1 MNNYTAVLLSIL
13 VLVILIT
20 SCMSEMDIKG
30 IRNDLQVHFEGDK
43 AQIEVGGPYVG
54 IEMHQSAPSVNRIS
68 FFYPAANS
76 IDMSADY
83 WKRENYRIMGL
94 GLKVGDGSKRWIG
107 IEPFDFTLTPYRV
120 LFKKAESDFFMTVDY
135 QFCKNKPAFI
145 ATFQITNTSS
155 EKKSF
160 EFFTHLELSLRTCHS
175 YKMKDSAWT
184 EVDPVNAAVYADGQM
199 AGAAAGIRSLF
210 AGLAGGL
217 VGSGAM
223 ALGIGLLPAGPRKAA
238 PWLPMLV
245 TGTVC
250 GGLLALDTWLG
261 LDRTSFLY
269 PVWQSAVGVRL
280 AMALRR

>member
-1 MNNYTAVLLSIL
+1 MTDAIAAETPRNELLKIAVGGLVTGVLTPLLPAALERLHGPTGMWQLALVAVPFAMLVFFVVRRRSADPLWAAVLAS
-13 VLVILIT
+13 VIT
-20 SCMSEMDIKG
+20 M
-30 IRNDLQVHFEGDK
+30 
-43 AQIEVGGPYVG
+43 
-54 IEMHQSAPSVNRIS
+54 
-68 FFYPAANS
+68 AAFV
-76 IDMSADY
+76 A
-83 WKRENYRIMGL
+83 
-94 GLKVGDGSKRWIG
+94 
-107 IEPFDFTLTPYRV
+107 
-120 LFKKAESDFFMTVDY
+120 A
-135 QFCKNKPAFI
+135 
-145 ATFQITNTSS
+145 
-155 EKKSF
+155 
-160 EFFTHLELSLRTCHS
+160 
-175 YKMKDSAWT
+175 
-184 EVDPVNAAVYADGQM
+184 VNAAVYADGQM